1 MPTGNAHFLLKIVRV
16 LHLQIGTYKYFKS
29 TRRAWDSNIQH
40 GNPLAHHGHVVWE
53 CVFSNDTWF
62 GRKQALAATACWESA
77 RGVWECSCGCDHR
90 DFLDEAWVC
99 EMDYWTRL
107 PFPTLHP
114 VWGFK
119 ILNSERRGERPDTKT
134 GKGIPPTIT
143 LYARHRSKRGG
154 ASSAM
159 TNDGRNVNTATAE
172 CHNGWE
178 QCDDGSTE
186 NTAIVSIIAPRMWWL
201 SPMQPKCPRHCSRN
215 TSNSLSPKAK
225 YEACP
230 ASFTTR

>member
-99 EMDYWTRL
+99 ETDY
-107 PFPTLHP
+107 
-114 VWGFK
+114 
-119 ILNSERRGERPDTKT
+119 
-134 GKGIPPTIT
+134 
-143 LYARHRSKRGG
+143 
-154 ASSAM
+154 
-159 TNDGRNVNTATAE
+159 
-172 CHNGWE
+172 
-178 QCDDGSTE
+178 
-186 NTAIVSIIAPRMWWL
+186 
-201 SPMQPKCPRHCSRN
+201 
-215 TSNSLSPKAK
+215 
-225 YEACP
+225 
-230 ASFTTR
+230 